1 MKSVFHS
8 IYGAIEKIIRRF
20 DDDKV
25 SVYAAQ
31 TSFFLIISSVPL
43 VMLLITLLQYVLP
56 VDRSVLNEFIINI
69 LPADNIIF
77 KYIDNILDEIFGR
90 TEVSIVS
97 ISAVTLL
104 WSASRGFR
112 SIARGIR
119 NIYGSNKESNIIKNT
134 LFSLVYTIIFIVI
147 LTISVTLIFF
157 GSAMRY
163 YLGNSNTLL
172 SNVLNILL
180 GLQGIIFFIV
190 LVLIFALAYKGMAR
204 HEMKFKYQ
212 MIGAAFSAAGWIV
225 FSFLY
230 RIYIESFSN
239 YSYIYGSLTA
249 IILMMLWLYMCITIL
264 FIGAEINVWIYDKIK
279 GTSYHKPRRRKNDDK
294 K

>member
-1 MKSVFHS
+1 MKSILNTIS
-8 IYGAIEKIIRRF
+8 NIIKRF

-43 VMLLITLLQYVLP
+43 IMLLITLLQYILP
-56 VDRSVLNEFIINI
+56 VDRDVLNEFIINI

-77 KYIDNILDEIFGR
+77 QFIDNILDEIFGH
-90 TEVSIVS
+90 TEVSIIS
-97 ISAVTLL
+97 ISAAALL

-119 NIYGSNKESNIIKNT
+119 NIYGSNNQTNFIKNT
-134 LFSLVYTIIFIVI
+134 LFSLIYTVIFIAL
-147 LTISVTLIFF
+147 LTLSVTLIFF
-157 GSAMRY
+157 SRVIHY
-163 YLGNSNTLL
+163 YLDARNTVL
-172 SNVLNILL
+172 SNILNMFLNS
-180 GLQGIIFFIV
+180 QGITFFIILI
-190 LVLIFALAYKGMAR
+190 LVFALAYKGMAR

-212 MIGAAFSAAGWIV
+212 MIGAAFSAAGWII
-225 FSFLY
+225 FSSLY
-230 RIYIESFSN
+230 RIYIETYSN

-264 FIGAEINVWIYDKIK
+264 FIGAEINVWIYEKIK
-279 GTSYHKPRRRKNDDK
+279 GTAYNKSRRRKNDD
-294 K
+294 